1 MNLDKKL
8 QILRNA
14 WVEIDLNAIA
24 NNLYQA
30 RRIVGP
36 KTKIAAVVKANAYG
50 HGALNVAKA
59 LIDNRVD
66 LLSVACLSEALE
78 LRAHYSEMPIMILG
92 YTPDEQLKHAAEHDI
107 IMTIF
112 DSAQAALLS
121 AIGAKLNKK
130 IIIHIKIDTGL
141 NRIGLKP
148 GPDTIAT
155 IAQIYGL
162 NNIWIEGI
170 FTHLALK
177 SFATDKLQFDTFMDI
192 ISQIEAK
199 GIQIPIKHVC
209 DGIGMVSYPN
219 YHLDMVRIGSFLY
232 GIEPP
237 GTRKSE
243 LALKMALTFKTKIA
257 HVKNINEGEGVGY
270 DYDFVAKR
278 PSKIGTLPVGY
289 VDGLMRCLAGK
300 SEVSIKGLRAPIIGA
315 ICMDQCMIDLTDI
328 PASRVG
334 DEVVLMG
341 ENAQDCIPIYE
352 IADNAGTIR
361 NEILTMISRRVPRVY
376 IKDEMI
382 VDVVDYLLNNQY

>member
-1 MNLDKKL
+1 MNLGTKL

-14 WVEIDLNAIA
+14 WVEIDLDAIA
-24 NNLYQA
+24 NNLHQA

-36 KTKIAAVVKANAYG
+36 STKIAAVVKANAYG
-50 HGALNVAKA
+50 HGALNVAKVF
-59 LIDNRVD
+59 IDNRVD
-66 LLSVACLSEALE
+66 LLAVACLSEALE
-78 LRAHYSEMPIMILG
+78 LRTNYPEMPILIMG
-92 YTPDEQLKHAAEHDI
+92 YTPDKHLKRAAEHNI

-112 DSAQAALLS
+112 DLPQAKLLS
-121 AIGAKLNKK
+121 SIGIELSTK
-130 IIIHIKIDTGL
+130 IKIHIKIDTGL

-155 IAQIYGL
+155 IAKIHSLESVYM
-162 NNIWIEGI
+162 EGI

-177 SFATDKLQFDTFMDI
+177 SHDTDQMQFDLFMNI
-192 ISQIEAK
+192 INQLEAK
-199 GIQIPIKHVC
+199 NIKIPIKHVC
-209 DGIGMVSYPN
+209 DGIGMISYPN

-237 GTRKSE
+237 GTNKSE
-243 LALKMALTFKTKIA
+243 LALKMALTFKARIA
-257 HVKNINEGEGVGY
+257 HVKTIQKGDGVGY

-278 PSKIGTLPVGY
+278 PSRVGTLPVGY

-328 PASRVG
+328 PAAKVG

-341 ENAQDCIPIYE
+341 ETAQDCIPICE
-352 IADNAGTIR
+352 IAEKAGTIR
-361 NEILTMISRRVPRVY
+361 NEILTMIGRRVPRVY
-376 IKDEMI
+376 LEDGKI
-382 VDVVDYLLNNQY
+382 VDVVDYLLNNHH